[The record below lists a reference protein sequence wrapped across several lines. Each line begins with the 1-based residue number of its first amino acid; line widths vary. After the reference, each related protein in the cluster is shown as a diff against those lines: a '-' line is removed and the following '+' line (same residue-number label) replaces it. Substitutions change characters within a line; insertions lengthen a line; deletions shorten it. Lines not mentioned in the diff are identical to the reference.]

1 MEKYNI
7 YIFQDQL
14 LMSEEANTFI
24 SLIADNK
31 KNQEDFNNASKL
43 FGKIAILSNIDDKL
57 ENIYLMYKQ
66 REEIEQS
73 FDAMKNELEND
84 KSYLSNDDSIRGYF
98 FISFVSLYIY
108 YSIFVL
114 IREAGLTDKLS
125 VKDALLKYSRVYKII
140 HNNKEIISEIPAS
153 SERID
158 EQLGTNIFSKKL
170 WS

>member
-1 MEKYNI
+1 
-7 YIFQDQL
+7 
-14 LMSEEANTFI
+14 
-24 SLIADNK
+24 
-31 KNQEDFNNASKL
+31 
-43 FGKIAILSNIDDKL
+43 
-57 ENIYLMYKQ
+57 MYKQ

-114 IREAGLTDKLS
+114 IRAAGLTDKLS

-140 HNNKEIISEIPAS
+140 HNNKEVI
-153 SERID
+153 
-158 EQLGTNIFSKKL
+158 
-170 WS
+170 